1 MDKKELREQNLK
13 QLKET
18 LEKKISEFE
27 KNYLEMRTGQEQDLH
42 APRKLRKE
50 IAVVKTII
58 KEKELNKLNNGKDE

>member
-1 MDKKELREQNLK
+1 MDKKELREQNLE

-18 LEKKISEFE
+18 LEERVSEFE

-50 IAVVKTII
+50 IAVIKTII
-58 KEKELNKLNNGKDE
+58 KEKELNKLNNGKDV